1 MKLGRRCDEPTAL
14 RVARGEP
21 VKPPPEVDQHLGG
34 DPLTT
39 LPRICLTQGG
49 RYVLVFTL
57 ETQPFRVRGDPGRL
71 VMAKDTMQPAC
82 DWSHFSAPSKP
93 EGRRLVFGVED
104 ERSTLD
110 GAVVFV
116 AMELSK
122 SAWLLAAQG
131 SPSGKTSS
139 HRLESGDI
147 ASLLTLLRRLQAR
160 ERQACGAGDVQL
172 VVGHEAGYDGFW
184 LQRCLAADG
193 ITCWV
198 MDPGSLQV
206 NRRARRAKTDR
217 LDAAMLLR
225 ALIAWCRGDRAAC
238 HMVQVPSVAREDARR
253 THRERQRLV
262 AERVQHVNRIK
273 GLLATQGI
281 NDYQPLRRDRSAR
294 LEELRTRDG
303 HELPPRLRREIDREL
318 KRLEL
323 VLEQLEVV
331 ETERDAAV
339 AEPTADD
346 ADATKV
352 ALLAKLGGIGN
363 ELATVLVREGL
374 FRSFAN
380 RKEVAAYAGLT
391 PMPFASGERHREQ
404 GISKAGNPLLR
415 KAMVELAWLW
425 LRYQPDSAL
434 ARWFA
439 ERVGA
444 ARGRVRK
451 IAAVALA
458 RKLLVALWRYVTAG
472 LMPEGARLKAA

>member
-1 MKLGRRCDEPTAL
+1 MH
-14 RVARGEP
+14 
-21 VKPPPEVDQHLGG
+21 Q
-34 DPLTT
+34 
-39 LPRICLTQGG
+39 
-49 RYVLVFTL
+49 
-57 ETQPFRVRGDPGRL
+57 
-71 VMAKDTMQPAC
+71 
-82 DWSHFSAPSKP
+82 
-93 EGRRLVFGVED
+93 VES
-104 ERSTLD
+104 ERSVLD
-110 GAVVFV
+110 GVAVFV
-116 AMELSK
+116 AIELSK
-122 SAWLLAAQG
+122 SAWLLAAQA

-147 ASLLTLLRRLQAR
+147 TGLVALLRRLQAR
-160 ERQACGAGDVQL
+160 ERQTYGCGAVQI
-172 VVGHEAGYDGFW
+172 VVGYEAGYDGFW
-184 LQRCLAADG
+184 LQRRLAAEG

-294 LEELRTRDG
+294 LGEVLTKDG
-303 HELPPRLRREIDREL
+303 HALPPRLRREIEREL
-318 KRLEL
+318 QRLEL
-323 VLEQLEVV
+323 VLKQLEAV
-331 ETERDAAV
+331 EAERDAAV
-339 AEPTADD
+339 AAPAVDD
-346 ADATKV
+346 ADAAKV
-352 ALLAKLGGIGN
+352 TLLARLGGIGN

-374 FRSFAN
+374 YRSFTN

-415 KAMVELAWLW
+415 KAMLELAWLW

-434 ARWFA
+434 ARWFSD
-439 ERVGA
+439 RVGSV
-444 ARGRVRK
+444 RGRIRK
-451 IAAVALA
+451 ITAVALA

-472 LMPEGARLKAA
+472 LMPEGARMKAA

>member
-1 MKLGRRCDEPTAL
+1 MH
-14 RVARGEP
+14 
-21 VKPPPEVDQHLGG
+21 Q
-34 DPLTT
+34 
-39 LPRICLTQGG
+39 
-49 RYVLVFTL
+49 
-57 ETQPFRVRGDPGRL
+57 
-71 VMAKDTMQPAC
+71 
-82 DWSHFSAPSKP
+82 
-93 EGRRLVFGVED
+93 VES
-104 ERSTLD
+104 ERSVLD
-110 GAVVFV
+110 GAAVFV
-116 AMELSK
+116 AIELSK
-122 SAWLLAAQG
+122 SAWLLAAQA

-147 ASLLTLLRRLQAR
+147 TGLLALLRRLQAR
-160 ERQACGAGDVQL
+160 ERQTYGGGAVQI
-172 VVGHEAGYDGFW
+172 VVGYEAGYDGFW
-184 LQRCLAADG
+184 LQRRLAAEG
-193 ITCWV
+193 IICWV

-217 LDAAMLLR
+217 LDAAMLRR

-281 NDYQPLRRDRSAR
+281 TDYQPLRRDRSAR
-294 LEELRTRDG
+294 LGEVRTKDG
-303 HELPPRLRREIDREL
+303 HALPPRLRRELEREL
-318 KRLEL
+318 QRLEL
-323 VLEQLEVV
+323 VLEQLEAV
-331 ETERDAAV
+331 EAERDAAV
-339 AEPTADD
+339 AAPTVDD
-346 ADATKV
+346 ADAAKV
-352 ALLAKLGGIGN
+352 ALLVRLGGIGN

-374 FRSFAN
+374 YRSFTN

-434 ARWFA
+434 ARWFTD
-439 ERVGA
+439 RVGSV
-444 ARGRVRK
+444 RGRIRK
-451 IAAVALA
+451 ITAVALA

-472 LMPEGARLKAA
+472 LMPEGARVKAA

>member
-1 MKLGRRCDEPTAL
+1 MRQ
-14 RVARGEP
+14 V
-21 VKPPPEVDQHLGG
+21 
-34 DPLTT
+34 
-39 LPRICLTQGG
+39 
-49 RYVLVFTL
+49 
-57 ETQPFRVRGDPGRL
+57 
-71 VMAKDTMQPAC
+71 
-82 DWSHFSAPSKP
+82 
-93 EGRRLVFGVED
+93 EGQ
-104 ERSTLD
+104 RSTLD
-110 GAVVFV
+110 DAAVFV

-122 SAWLLAAQG
+122 SAWLLAAQA

-147 ASLLTLLRRLQAR
+147 TGLLALLRRLQAR
-160 ERQACGAGDVQL
+160 ERQTYGGGAVQI
-172 VVGHEAGYDGFW
+172 VVGYEAGYDGFW
-184 LQRCLAADG
+184 LQRRLAAEG

-294 LEELRTRDG
+294 LGEVRTKDG
-303 HELPPRLRREIDREL
+303 QALPPRLRREIEREL
-318 KRLEL
+318 QRLEL
-323 VLEQLEVV
+323 VLEQLEAV
-331 ETERDAAV
+331 EAERDAAV
-339 AEPTADD
+339 AAPAVDD
-346 ADATKV
+346 ADAAKV
-352 ALLAKLGGIGN
+352 ALLARLGGIGN

-374 FRSFAN
+374 YRSFTN

-415 KAMVELAWLW
+415 KAMLELAWLW

-434 ARWFA
+434 ARWFTD
-439 ERVGA
+439 RVGSV
-444 ARGRVRK
+444 RGRIRK
-451 IAAVALA
+451 ITAVALA

-472 LMPEGARLKAA
+472 LMPEGARVKTA

>member
-1 MKLGRRCDEPTAL
+1 
-14 RVARGEP
+14 VH
-21 VKPPPEVDQHLGG
+21 Q
-34 DPLTT
+34 
-39 LPRICLTQGG
+39 
-49 RYVLVFTL
+49 
-57 ETQPFRVRGDPGRL
+57 
-71 VMAKDTMQPAC
+71 
-82 DWSHFSAPSKP
+82 
-93 EGRRLVFGVED
+93 VES
-104 ERSTLD
+104 ERSVLD
-110 GAVVFV
+110 GAAVFV
-116 AMELSK
+116 AIELSK
-122 SAWLLAAQG
+122 SAWLLAAQA

-147 ASLLTLLRRLQAR
+147 TGLVALLRRLQAR
-160 ERQACGAGDVQL
+160 EQQACSGAVQI
-172 VVGHEAGYDGFW
+172 VVGYEAGYDGFW
-184 LQRCLAADG
+184 LQRRLAAEG

-294 LEELRTRDG
+294 LGEVRTKDG
-303 HELPPRLRREIDREL
+303 QALPPRLRREIEREL
-318 KRLEL
+318 QRLEL
-323 VLEQLEVV
+323 VLEQLDAV
-331 ETERDAAV
+331 EAERDAAV
-339 AEPTADD
+339 AAPAVDD
-346 ADATKV
+346 ADAAKV
-352 ALLAKLGGIGN
+352 TLLARLGGIGN

-374 FRSFAN
+374 YRSFTN

-415 KAMVELAWLW
+415 KAMLELAWLW

-434 ARWFA
+434 ARWFTD
-439 ERVGA
+439 RVGSV
-444 ARGRVRK
+444 RGRIRK
-451 IAAVALA
+451 ITVVALA

>member
-1 MKLGRRCDEPTAL
+1 MRQ
-14 RVARGEP
+14 V
-21 VKPPPEVDQHLGG
+21 
-34 DPLTT
+34 
-39 LPRICLTQGG
+39 
-49 RYVLVFTL
+49 
-57 ETQPFRVRGDPGRL
+57 
-71 VMAKDTMQPAC
+71 
-82 DWSHFSAPSKP
+82 
-93 EGRRLVFGVED
+93 EG

-110 GAVVFV
+110 GVAVFV
-116 AMELSK
+116 AVELSK
-122 SAWLLAAQG
+122 SAWLLAAQA

-147 ASLLTLLRRLQAR
+147 PGLLALLRRLQGR
-160 ERQACGAGDVQL
+160 ERQSGGGGEVQ
-172 VVGHEAGYDGFW
+172 VIVGYEAGYDGFW
-184 LQRCLAADG
+184 LQRRLAAEG

-225 ALIAWCRGDRAAC
+225 ALMAWCRGDRAAC
-238 HMVQVPSVAREDARR
+238 HMVQVPSVEREDARR

-281 NDYQPLRRDRSAR
+281 IGYQPLRRDRSAR
-294 LEELRTRDG
+294 LDELRTKDG
-303 HELPPRLRREIDREL
+303 HALPPRLRREIEREL
-318 KRLEL
+318 QRLEL
-323 VLEQLEVV
+323 VLEQLEAV
-331 ETERDAAV
+331 EAERDAAV
-339 AEPTADD
+339 AAPAVDD
-346 ADATKV
+346 ADAAKV
-352 ALLAKLGGIGN
+352 ALLARLGGIGN

-374 FRSFAN
+374 YRSFTN

-415 KAMVELAWLW
+415 KAMVELAWIW

-434 ARWFA
+434 ARWFTD
-439 ERVGA
+439 RVGSV
-444 ARGRVRK
+444 RGRIRK

-458 RKLLVALWRYVTAG
+458 RKLLIALWRYVTAG
-472 LMPEGARLKAA
+472 LMPEGARVKAA